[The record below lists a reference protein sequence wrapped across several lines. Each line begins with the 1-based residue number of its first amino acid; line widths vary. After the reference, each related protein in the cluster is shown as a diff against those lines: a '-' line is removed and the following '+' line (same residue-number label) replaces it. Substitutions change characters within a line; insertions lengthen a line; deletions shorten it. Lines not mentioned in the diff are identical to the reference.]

1 MEDRKN
7 FVSLWDIIARP
18 MKIIRQ
24 LFIMILAAVI
34 GLMTASCDLA
44 DVEQGLI
51 NSTISSTVTE
61 NGKDEDKE
69 SGEEDGK
76 EDENPDDGQEGN
88 EDGSQEPTPED
99 PDDGTS
105 EVPEVKNSE
114 FVILFTNDFHSQIE
128 PTDDGKGG
136 VLRLKALVD
145 SVRTAEP
152 YVLMADAG
160 DLVQGTYYFSLFN
173 GVVEMKMLDALG
185 YDIRTI
191 GNHEFDKKMTGLGE
205 MFALS
210 KVPAVASNY
219 DFTATSLSQYVRPTR
234 MVNAGGIKVGF
245 IGLNVRLLNLVDPKA
260 CEGVVWQDAVNVA
273 DTYAEQLRDQG
284 ADIVIALSHLGY
296 EAGSSSDYYD
306 RGIVQR
312 TRHIDMIIGGHSH
325 TTLRRADYVTDLD
338 GDQVPVVQTGSRGA
352 YLGYAKIKLDENG
365 KPSFEYRLIPVNS
378 RLDNRVDPAFS
389 DIIDSYAAEVEEK
402 MNEKIAYSPYN
413 ITRSGTLQSRLGNLT
428 ADGLVWMAKEYF
440 DVDADVGISNSGGIR
455 ANISQGDVTLGDV
468 YAVYPFDNVLSV
480 VDMKGSDLKE
490 MFNAVAAGGL
500 PISGGVRMVVTGNGG
515 VRSVTVNGKAIVDS
529 QTYKVATIDY
539 LVNLGRYGLQNAT
552 NRRDGVDYVRDLYAE
567 YFRYL
572 ADQNNGELSGPYDD
586 RIVSE

>member
-1 MEDRKN
+1 
-7 FVSLWDIIARP
+7 
-18 MKIIRQ
+18 
-24 LFIMILAAVI
+24 
-34 GLMTASCDLA
+34 MTACAGITLSSCDPA
-44 DVEQGLI
+44 DFIEQLI
-51 NSTISSTVTE
+51 PDINDEEDKDKE
-61 NGKDEDKE
+61 NGGDDSSEETDGEKGDED
-69 SGEEDGK
+69 
-76 EDENPDDGQEGN
+76 DEQNGYH
-88 EDGSQEPTPED
+88 
-99 PDDGTS
+99 DGTDDSTS
-105 EVPEVKNSE
+105 EFPEVKNTG

-152 YVLMADAG
+152 YVLLADAG

-173 GVVEMKMLDALG
+173 GVVEMKMLDALK

-273 DTYAEQLRDQG
+273 DMYAGQLRDQG

-296 EAGSSSDYYD
+296 EANSSAYYYD
-306 RGIVQR
+306 RGLVQK
-312 TRHIDMIIGGHSH
+312 TRNIDMIIGGHSH
-325 TTLRRADYVTDLD
+325 TTLRKADYVTDLD
-338 GDQVPVVQTGSRGA
+338 GDLVPVVQTGSRGA
-352 YLGYAKIKLDENG
+352 NLGYAKINLDENG

-378 RLDNRVDPAFS
+378 RLDNRVDPTFS

-455 ANISQGDVTLGDV
+455 ANISKGDVTLGDV

-500 PISGGVRMVVTGNGG
+500 PISGGVRLVVNSSGG
-515 VRSVTVNGKAIVDS
+515 VSSVTVNGKAISDN

-572 ADQNNGELSGPYDD
+572 AGQNNGELRGPYDD

>member
-1 MEDRKN
+1 MKTPKHLLL
-7 FVSLWDIIARP
+7 VII
-18 MKIIRQ
+18 
-24 LFIMILAAVI
+24 AAVI
-34 GLMTASCDLA
+34 GLMAISCEHVDIEDELT
-44 DVEQGLI
+44 D
-51 NSTISSTVTE
+51 STISSTVTE
-61 NGKDEDKE
+61 NKKDEDEDEE
-69 SGEEDGK
+69 SGNDDSSEDTDGDEGKDQNGGQEEDTDDDTPGT
-76 EDENPDDGQEGN
+76 PDADNTG
-88 EDGSQEPTPED
+88 
-99 PDDGTS
+99 
-105 EVPEVKNSE
+105 

-128 PTDDGKGG
+128 PMDDGKGG

-173 GVVEMKMLDALG
+173 GVVEMKMLDALK

-219 DFTATSLSQYVRPTR
+219 DFTATALSQYVQPTR

-273 DTYAEQLRDQG
+273 DMYAGQLRDQG

-296 EAGSSSDYYD
+296 EANSSAYYYD
-306 RGIVQR
+306 RGLVQK
-312 TRHIDMIIGGHSH
+312 TRNIDMIIGGHSH
-325 TTLRRADYVTDLD
+325 TTLRKADYVTDLD
-338 GDQVPVVQTGSRGA
+338 GDLVPVVQTGSRGVN
-352 YLGYAKIKLDENG
+352 LGYAKINLDENG

-378 RLDNRVDPAFS
+378 RLDNRVDPTFS

-455 ANISQGDVTLGDV
+455 ANISKGDVTLGDV

-480 VDMKGSDLKE
+480 VDMKGSDLKD

-572 ADQNNGELSGPYDD
+572 AGQNNGELLGPYDD

>member
-1 MEDRKN
+1 
-7 FVSLWDIIARP
+7 
-18 MKIIRQ
+18 
-24 LFIMILAAVI
+24 
-34 GLMTASCDLA
+34 MTACAGITLSSCDPA
-44 DVEQGLI
+44 DFIEQLVPDI
-51 NSTISSTVTE
+51 NDEEDKDKDNGGDDSSEETDGE
-61 NGKDEDKE
+61 KGDED
-69 SGEEDGK
+69 
-76 EDENPDDGQEGN
+76 DEQNGYH
-88 EDGSQEPTPED
+88 
-99 PDDGTS
+99 DGTDDSTS
-105 EVPEVKNSE
+105 EFPEVKNSE

-128 PTDDGKGG
+128 PMDDGKGG

-173 GVVEMKMLDALG
+173 GVVEMKMLDAMK

-219 DFTATSLSQYVRPTR
+219 DFTATALSQYVRPTR

-273 DTYAEQLRDQG
+273 DMYAGQLRDQG

-296 EAGSSSDYYD
+296 EANNSAYYYD
-306 RGIVQR
+306 RGLVQK
-312 TRHIDMIIGGHSH
+312 TRNIDMIIGGHSH
-325 TTLRRADYVTDLD
+325 TILRKADYVTDLD
-338 GDQVPVVQTGSRGA
+338 GDLVPVVQTGSRGA
-352 YLGYAKIKLDENG
+352 NLGYAKINLDENG

-378 RLDNRVDPAFS
+378 RLDNRVDPTFS

-413 ITRSGTLQSRLGNLT
+413 ITRSGTLQSCLGNLT

-455 ANISQGDVTLGDV
+455 ANISKGDVTLGDV

-480 VDMKGSDLKE
+480 VDMKGSDLKD

-500 PISGGVRMVVTGNGG
+500 PISGGVRMVVNSSGG
-515 VRSVTVNGKAIVDS
+515 VSSVTVNGKAISDN

-572 ADQNNGELSGPYDD
+572 ADLNNGELHGPYDD